1 MLPHLRG
8 ICADTQVGR
17 RMGVEED
24 ETNGWLDGK
33 RVYANRGSNGYVDGG
48 AGAGVES
55 VTEKS
60 EDVVT

>member
-1 MLPHLRG
+1 
-8 ICADTQVGR
+8 
-17 RMGVEED
+17 MGVEED